1 MADDPLEPK
10 PPVGITRG
18 LIRQRDKMHVGSI
31 FLNRDIDDEFEDPA
45 TGQRHVSPIARDVV
59 LVVIRARGEEICR
72 LAIPVAELLGDTP
85 YVPPRKG
92 SGDGGAH
99 QPPLLP

>member
-1 MADDPLEPK
+1 MDDDLLEPK

-31 FLNRDIDDEFEDPA
+31 FLNWTTDYEFENPA
-45 TGQRHVSPIARDVV
+45 TGQRHTSPIARDVV

-72 LAIPVAELLGDTP
+72 LRIPTAEVMGDTHG
-85 YVPPRKG
+85 VPPAARG
-92 SGDGGAH
+92 
-99 QPPLLP
+99 